1 MKRAWKEEAVSP
13 VIATILMVA
22 ITVVLSAVLYV
33 MVISMGNTGTSLD
46 SEMPLGLVQQGKN
59 TTTLTVLVAS
69 APRTSFIYGTQISYT
84 HDGAPGPANATVY
97 FSDGELGATFTN
109 GLWNLTDHNT
119 PFSSGMII
127 QIVVPA
133 VTHGD
138 EVTFSGIG
146 YGLSV
151 VHVN

>member
-1 MKRAWKEEAVSP
+1 MKREWKNEGVSP

-22 ITVVLSAVLYV
+22 ITVVLAAVLYV
-33 MVISMGNTGTSLD
+33 MVISMGNTGSSLD
-46 SEMPLGLVQQGKN
+46 AETPLGLFQQDKN

-84 HDGAPGPANATVY
+84 HDNVPGPANATVY
-97 FSDGELGATFTN
+97 LPDGKLGATFIN
-109 GLWNLTDHNT
+109 GEWNMTDNNM

-127 QIVVPA
+127 QIVAPIVS
-133 VTHGD
+133 HGD
-138 EVTFSGIG
+138 EVTLAGDG